1 MEHTAKRMGRP
12 PSEKPFTDLL
22 HVRITGEMSEWLDQI
37 ADSRLDKPTVTQLV
51 REAIAMLIEEEQRKA
66 RRREDKRK

>member
-12 PSEKPFTDLL
+12 PSENPFTDLL

-66 RRREDKRK
+66 RKRK